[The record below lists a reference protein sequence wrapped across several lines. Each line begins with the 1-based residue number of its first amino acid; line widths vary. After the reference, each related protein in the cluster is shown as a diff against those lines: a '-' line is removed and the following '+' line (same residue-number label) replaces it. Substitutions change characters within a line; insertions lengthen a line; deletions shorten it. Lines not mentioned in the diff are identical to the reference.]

1 MDACSGQVKKRMAV
15 HDVGMG
21 LAFAAPN
28 PCSRDTAAKEDL
40 TQALPNFREAGPVGV
55 IKGDRA

>member
-1 MDACSGQVKKRMAV
+1 MAV

-21 LAFAAPN
+21 FAFAAPN
-28 PCSRDTAAKEDL
+28 PCNRDTAAKEDL

-55 IKGDRA
+55 IRGDRT